1 MCNLSLLQ
9 TRKMKALSAVS
20 FSCSMVARSRLSPS
34 VSESEGRV
42 RRRWTTGELTE
53 ILDALM
59 TLRTDDIARKLGVN
73 PKALRS
79 VLRRNGISLRVT
91 SGARKRRSLQKAA
104 SSCGGPRLA
113 LPRPTGRRRSKIY
126 RTMHAGGLSETRLI
140 RISHFVERRWLA
152 GLPIAPLILGKLS
165 SVGIANEK
173 DGHGRTF

>member
-9 TRKMKALSAVS
+9 TRKMKAPSVVS
-20 FSCSMVARSRLSPS
+20 TCSTVALSRLSPPDA
-34 VSESEGRV
+34 ESEVRG

-59 TLRTDDIARKLGVN
+59 TLRTDDIARTIGVN

-79 VLRRNGISLRVT
+79 VLRRNGISLR
-91 SGARKRRSLQKAA
+91 ALREHAKRKEPSAA
-104 SSCGGPRLA
+104 SLCAGLRLVH
-113 LPRPTGRRRSKIY
+113 PRPTGRRRSKIY

-152 GLPIAPLILGKLS
+152 GLLIVPLISGKLS